1 MKKRRDDF
9 LRLIAELKA
18 DTDLLEELK
27 KKNRKAESRIQQGRA
42 DELDW
47 SALGYTIHNI
57 YNLLENYFLRI
68 AKFFENALDPVSWH
82 KDLVERMILEIEEVR
97 PPLLDRA
104 LARGIYEL
112 RAFRHVFRNIY
123 QSELDPKRLELVQG
137 GLDDTMGAFSKAHNR
152 FIEELR
158 AIAERLED

>member
-1 MKKRRDDF
+1 
-9 LRLIAELKA
+9 
-18 DTDLLEELK
+18 
-27 KKNRKAESRIQQGRA
+27 
-42 DELDW
+42 
-47 SALGYTIHNI
+47 
-57 YNLLENYFLRI
+57 
-68 AKFFENALDPVSWH
+68 
-82 KDLVERMILEIEEVR
+82 MILEIEEVR